1 METNKAHLQHQFIDY
16 LLRHGNEPAS
26 IYVFAADNGITEA
39 DFYQHFNSFKA
50 IHQGVW
56 ESLFSTVYAKLEA
69 DETYQA
75 YTVREKLLAFYY
87 TLVQELLKHRS
98 YVNWSMKQVK
108 QPISLPAGLDKVK
121 EHFVN
126 YAKDLVNKG
135 VETGE
140 IAQRPIVTDRYA
152 DALWLQWVFVVQ
164 FWLKDETKD
173 FERTDAAI
181 EKAVNLSMD
190 LMGRNTLDSAFDF
203 AKFLINSK

>member
-1 METNKAHLQHQFIDY
+1 
-16 LLRHGNEPAS
+16 
-26 IYVFAADNGITEA
+26 
-39 DFYQHFNSFKA
+39 
-50 IHQGVW
+50 
-56 ESLFSTVYAKLEA
+56 
-69 DETYQA
+69 
-75 YTVREKLLAFYY
+75 
-87 TLVQELLKHRS
+87 
-98 YVNWSMKQVK
+98 MKQVK